1 MSRKS
6 NPKLSEEDQWF
17 VIWEIIFPKD
27 YFPGLRRPISA
38 YMDAGLSMEMYLF
51 REYCANYGPSV
62 LTEQI
67 ESDPAFSRLNITAE
81 QRRMYLD
88 RVFAQGIDSLFEG
101 YMRSTLSSELVSPLR
116 QNNANMPPTP
126 TPTGSIADS
135 GVALGSQHSS
145 METTSQKSLLD
156 QPPNIE
162 DLNYQPTLV
171 DGQVQANSTIQESA
185 IEPSQSYGE
194 NMLDM
199 SQPDMS
205 FDY

>member
-1 MSRKS
+1 MVAEWQGQVPVEHHPSG
-6 NPKLSEEDQWF
+6 NP
-17 VIWEIIFPKD
+17 
-27 YFPGLRRPISA
+27 LRFLA
-38 YMDAGLSMEMYLF
+38 LNLF

-145 METTSQKSLLD
+145 METTSQESLLD

-171 DGQVQANSTIQESA
+171 DGQVLYKPTRRYKKAQLSHHKVTERTCWI
-185 IEPSQSYGE
+185 
-194 NMLDM
+194 
-199 SQPDMS
+199 
-205 FDY
+205 